1 MTDDVV
7 SAGISSDAAGLTSWR
22 DGPALRAILDFVG
35 QVRGDAGSAPVP
47 VEQRVAVFDNDGT
60 LWCEKP
66 MPIQLDFIL
75 RRFAEMAAADGT
87 LRDRQPWKA
96 TVERDYPWFGKIMTD
111 HYAGDDS
118 QVKVLLG
125 GILAAYAGVSVEDF
139 EERSDTFLRTTS
151 HPTLGLRYLQCGYRP
166 MIELLGYLAANGF
179 SNYIASG
186 GGRDFMRPV
195 TDEMY
200 GVPRERVIGSSTT
213 LGYDDT
219 VPGGSITHLPAPD
232 YLNDGAEKPI
242 RIWSRIGR
250 RPLAAGGNSN
260 GDSQMLEF
268 TGRPDLPALRLVVLH
283 DDPDREFAY
292 TSGAEQ
298 VLQRAASE
306 AWTVVSMKD
315 DWATVF

>member
-1 MTDDVV
+1 MSEST
-7 SAGISSDAAGLTSWR
+7 SGNLPTTGALTSWR
-22 DGPALRAILDFVG
+22 DGAARDAILTFVAETTG
-35 QVRGDAGSAPVP
+35 AGGSTPVP
-47 VEQRVAVFDNDGT
+47 IEQRVAVFDNDGT

-75 RRFAEMAAADGT
+75 RRFAEMAQADPG

-96 TVERDYPWFGKIMTD
+96 TVERDHQWFSEVMTA

-118 QVKVLLG
+118 TVKVLLG

-139 EERSDTFLRTTS
+139 EERSSTFLRTAN
-151 HPTLGLRYLQCGYRP
+151 HPTFGRRYLECGYRP
-166 MIELLGYLAANGF
+166 MIELLGFLAANGF
-179 SNYIASG
+179 ANYIASG

-195 TDEMY
+195 TQEMY

-213 LGYDDT
+213 LGYNGD

-232 YLNDGAEKPI
+232 YLNDGPEKPI
-242 RIWSRIGR
+242 RIWSRVGR
-250 RPLAAGGNSN
+250 RPMAAGGNSN

-268 TGRPDLPALRLVVLH
+268 AGSADGPSLRLLLLH

-292 TSGAEQ
+292 TAGAE
-298 VLQRAASE
+298 RALEQADRDG
-306 AWTVVSMKD
+306 WTVVSMKN
-315 DWATVF
+315 DWTTVF